1 MAGPGNK
8 QKDCNVSHV
17 SRMSK
22 VFWGEGLFL
31 RPQHFQRQ
39 DAYHEARLQDLAG
52 NLHPH
57 PWGIRRLRFDT
68 QALATGTLLTGHP
81 ALAAGAV
88 AAQLVVW
95 LANLVRLRRDQRR
108 EWNGTVALHRH
119 PFGRLTAARWALVAG
134 GAVVGFASAPLGFV
148 LVALGELTGRYL
160 FYVTVVPLN
169 IPGSFFGA
177 GRRH

>member
-1 MAGPGNK
+1 MAGTGNK

-57 PWGIRRLRFDT
+57 PWGMRRMRFDT
-68 QALATGTLLTGHP
+68 QALATGTLR
-81 ALAAGAV
+81 ALEASAVFPDGESYDAPSHDALPDAV
-88 AAQLVVW
+88 AL
-95 LANLVRLRRDQRR
+95 
-108 EWNGTVALHRH
+108 
-119 PFGRLTAARWALVAG
+119 
-134 GAVVGFASAPLGFV
+134 SA
-148 LVALGELTGRYL
+148 
-160 FYVTVVPLN
+160 
-169 IPGSFFGA
+169 
-177 GRRH
+177 